1 MLAFNKKTI
10 KAQLSLA
17 AIHNY
22 ASLVYNNL
30 PNIYKIVVCNTQN
43 EEDVSSST
51 KEGPKM
57 ERGVG
62 FFMTLSY

>member
-1 MLAFNKKTI
+1 MV
-10 KAQLSLA
+10 KALLLLA

-22 ASLVYNNL
+22 ASPVYNNL

-43 EEDVSSST
+43 EEKNVSSST

-57 ERGVG
+57 EMGVG
-62 FFMTLSY
+62 SFKTLSY